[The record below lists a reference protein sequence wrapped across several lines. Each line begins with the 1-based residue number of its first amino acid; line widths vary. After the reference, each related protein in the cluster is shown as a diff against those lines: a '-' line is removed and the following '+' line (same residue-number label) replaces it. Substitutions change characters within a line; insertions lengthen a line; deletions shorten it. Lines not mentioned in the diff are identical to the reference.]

1 MKEQCLTPKLAFRL
15 AAPHSWLA
23 AIYPALFGE
32 LYCLLSG
39 DVLSLGTG
47 AALLGACVLM
57 QSAVNTLNDY
67 FDFVKGADSADDCVE
82 VSDAVLVYEHIAPK
96 QALALGIGYL
106 AAAVLLAL
114 PVILSAGPAP
124 FLVGVIGAA
133 AVLAYSGGAVSI
145 SYLPVGELV
154 SGVVMGGLIPLGIVA
169 AVRGTLD
176 AAVMAAALPFIMG
189 IGLIMMTNNIC
200 DIEKDRRVR
209 RCTLPVLLGRQT
221 AVRCYRAMVVLWIIL
236 LFLVPVVYAGL
247 WGMLTPLLAAVMS
260 RRAFAFLLRSPLVPD
275 NRIRQMKGI
284 LQGNLLGNGAYLLMM
299 TGLWIG
305 GILHG

>member
-32 LYCLLSG
+32 LYCLLAG

-169 AVRGTLD
+169 DVRGTLD

-209 RCTLPVLLGRQT
+209 RCTLPVLLGRQK
-221 AVRCYRAMVVLWIIL
+221 AVRCYRAAVVLWML
-236 LFLVPVVYAGL
+236 LLCVVPVVYAGL
-247 WGMLTPLLAAVMS
+247 WGLITPVLVVLVS
-260 RRAFAFLLRSPLVPD
+260 RGAFAFLLRSPLVPN

-284 LQGNLLGNGAYLLMM
+284 LKGNLLGNGTYLLMM
-299 TGLWIG
+299 TGMWIG
-305 GILHG
+305 GMLHG